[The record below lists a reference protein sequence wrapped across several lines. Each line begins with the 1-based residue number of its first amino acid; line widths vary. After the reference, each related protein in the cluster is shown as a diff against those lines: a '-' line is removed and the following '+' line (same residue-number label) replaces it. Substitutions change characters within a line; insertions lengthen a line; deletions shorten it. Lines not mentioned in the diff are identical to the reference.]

1 MNPDYTIIIYSKYSD
16 NCIKLTKLITSNNL
30 QIPIHYICIDNKDVR
45 NRILSSSKIKIKLV
59 PSILN
64 VYNNGVVQLYEGNYA
79 FQFINNLIETIT
91 PPPPVMP
98 EQNIVDTKIHSIN
111 NKDSVSKVVDNKK
124 YRKDN
129 ISKKLKGETKE
140 VTSTNISNLNDLFND
155 DESLHSNSEYEEDTS
170 EGGVAF
176 TDITDNSNIVKPKK
190 GVRIDKTNEDFDNNY
205 FDDDQP
211 GIMDGSAKLAVRN
224 SASNKHVHEKKD
236 IQSKA
241 QDLAKEREIEE
252 QKIKKKR
259 M

>member
-1 MNPDYTIIIYSKYSD
+1 MNKDSNGLSYTILIYSKYSD
-16 NCIKLTKLITSNNL
+16 NSAKLTNLITSNNL
-30 QIPIHYICIDNKDVR
+30 QIPIQYLCIDNKDVR

-64 VYNNGVVQLYEGNYA
+64 VFNNGVVQLYEGNYA
-79 FQFINNLIETIT
+79 FQFINNLIDTIT

-98 EQNIVDTKIHSIN
+98 EQNIVDNKIHNDEVKIKNTKKSSFAQDGSS
-111 NKDSVSKVVDNKK
+111 KDTD
-124 YRKDN
+124 
-129 ISKKLKGETKE
+129 
-140 VTSTNISNLNDLFND
+140 ISNLNDLFD
-155 DESLHSNSEYEEDTS
+155 DDDNESIED
-170 EGGVAF
+170 
-176 TDITDNSNIVKPKK
+176 DITIGDDSSSNVKPKK

-205 FDDDQP
+205 FDDEQP
-211 GIMDGSAKLAVRN
+211 CIMDGSAKLAVRN

-259 M
+259 I